1 VTTNLATQRYTS
13 SNNSLTDL
21 KQIQTMNPNLASMLA
36 KFDGCEGGDAGTPTN
51 PSIWL
56 FGVEPGWSKSDQA
69 RTDTPKNP
77 LDDGYS
83 IETQLQW
90 PYNRNAFKLL
100 AAINGVLVSQFREFA
115 SKHQPFVQGSKGYFK
130 GNLYPYACNNVGH
143 WPQDAVEETGLT
155 SKAEYQ
161 KWCNEHRWPTVK
173 GWVDEHQPALFIGVG
188 NTFRSQFASSVFG
201 RSIELESHKITVNG
215 HSKKVYFGQSDGRKL
230 AVIPH
235 LSGGSNGLNSNEAIE
250 KTGVLI
256 SNFLKK

>member
-100 AAINGVLVSQFREFA
+100 AAPKA
-115 SKHQPFVQGSKGYFK
+115 
-130 GNLYPYACNNVGH
+130 
-143 WPQDAVEETGLT
+143 T
-155 SKAEYQ
+155 SKATSTLTHAITLATGH
-161 KWCNEHRWPTVK
+161 KMRW
-173 GWVDEHQPALFIGVG
+173 
-188 NTFRSQFASSVFG
+188 
-201 RSIELESHKITVNG
+201 
-215 HSKKVYFGQSDGRKL
+215 KKQV
-230 AVIPH
+230 
-235 LSGGSNGLNSNEAIE
+235 
-250 KTGVLI
+250 
-256 SNFLKK
+256 